1 MKSKTLAELEKLHD
15 KLVVELAVLS
25 QKIDGQLT
33 AAERKRKRAK
43 K

>member
-1 MKSKTLAELEKLHD
+1 MKPKTLADLEKLHD

-25 QKIDGQLT
+25 QRIDALK
-33 AAERKRKRAK
+33 AAHRKPKRAK